1 MNKLIN
7 RPAEQR
13 LLGACLT
20 SADVIDQIIDKV
32 APGDFSDPR
41 AGAIFSAIARV
52 ATRGKVN
59 PTLVVEELR
68 TSTELEEV
76 GGDKTIIWL
85 AGYNGTKDE
94 ALEAA
99 KVIRDLARR
108 RDQAHA
114 ARAAASTIENGGDAV
129 IEIATLNEIS
139 NNSDDDGWTDL
150 APIVEAIINGT
161 HRRLEPTILTTSG
174 GNSMI
179 YPSRLNIIMGA
190 PESMKS
196 WTAKYACVQTMMTG
210 HPVVYV
216 DCEESDG
223 ITCAERIYAIALGQG
238 ISKETLRTWLEGP
251 ELEDGTRDR
260 GKRLF
265 YYRAENN
272 GIDGRARSQILRI
285 VRNQKVPFVVLD
297 GFAAAMASHN
307 PPLEEDKARDV
318 NMYLSG
324 NIWPI
329 VNAGAGVLVV
339 DHIAKSSG
347 GVGNTAFQQR
357 GPRGSGAKLAAVSG
371 VALQASVVIAGSSW
385 TPGRVEI
392 YVSKDRPGRV
402 KIVQRNNKRLAGVLV
417 STPTNDGGIE
427 ITKLELLTPEEV
439 ATQQAEKRWDLIAA
453 EKVSKLLSEVGRAMS
468 KSEIKETLNDDRKRN
483 GGSGW
488 RAETMVKA
496 IEFLANNNW
505 VRIEKEGRN
514 ELIARLADYKADYGD
529 IHCDE
534 RPMENPF

>member
-1 MNKLIN
+1 MSNLVN
-7 RPAEQR
+7 RPAEHR

-20 SADVIDQIIDKV
+20 NNDVIDQIIDKV
-32 APGDFSDPR
+32 APGDFADPR
-41 AGAIFSAIARV
+41 TGAIFSAIARV
-52 ATRGKVN
+52 ATRGKVT
-59 PTLVVEELR
+59 PALVVEELR
-68 TSTELEEV
+68 TSTELTEV
-76 GGDKTIIWL
+76 GGDKAITWL
-85 AGYNGTKDE
+85 AGYNGTTDE

-99 KVIRDLARR
+99 KIIRDLARR

-114 ARAAASTIENGGDAV
+114 ARAAAQTIENGGDAV
-129 IEIATLNEIS
+129 VEIATLNEMS

-161 HRRLEPTILTTSG
+161 HRRLEPTILKTTG
-174 GNSMI
+174 GNALI
-179 YPSRLNIIMGA
+179 YPNRLNIIMGA

-196 WTAKYACVQTMMTG
+196 WASKYACVQQMMEG
-210 HPVVYV
+210 KPVVYV

-238 ISKETLRTWLEGP
+238 ISKETLKTWLEGP
-251 ELEDGTRDR
+251 LREDGTRDK

-285 VRNQKVPFVVLD
+285 VKNQKVPFVVVD
-297 GFAAAMASHN
+297 GFAAAMAAHN

-339 DHIAKSSG
+339 DHIAKSAGHQAAGS
-347 GVGNTAFQQR
+347 FQQR

-371 VALQASVVIAGSSW
+371 VAIQAQVVIAGSSW
-385 TPGRVEI
+385 TPGKVELYI
-392 YVSKDRPGRV
+392 SKDRPGRV

-427 ITKLELLTPEEV
+427 ITKLELLTPEEM

-453 EKVSKLLSEVGRAMS
+453 EKVSKLLGEMSRAMS
-468 KSEIKETLNDDRKRN
+468 KSEIKETLNEDRKRN
-483 GGSGW
+483 GGQGW

-496 IEFLANNNW
+496 IDFLVSNNW
-505 VRIEKEGRN
+505 VRIEKDGRN
-514 ELIARLADYKADYGD
+514 ELIARLAEYKADYGD

-534 RPMENPF
+534 RPMESPF